1 MTKDAMNRQA
11 PDRSDHPAEGNPL
24 LDGSDPYGKV
34 KANPFITGAD
44 GKIYHMAVQ
53 AENKIP
59 SVYPAI
65 DNDLAVE
72 NIANDF
78 DMTQADAQDLK

>member
-1 MTKDAMNRQA
+1 MAKEEMNRQA
-11 PDRSDHPAEGNPL
+11 RDGVDHQAEPMPL
-24 LDGSDPYGKV
+24 LDDSESYGKV

-72 NIANDF
+72 NITNDF